1 MNNTEACLQKLA
13 RFIVNIH
20 KYYRDYYGMSIADI
34 AHPRHRYL
42 NVRVVETAFKL
53 NNVLECKRS
62 DHDII
67 TYNNLYR
74 ALHYLNAT
82 DLIKV
87 LIGKK
92 PEYDRSIRSLISEY
106 AMVPMYDIELVIKR
120 LKNLILEYIEDDE
133 NDNIYKD
140 FNSKGNGFKVV
151 DNNDIFFKVLKQ
163 RRFENHPLR
172 KQLESLTE
180 EYKEPGIAIP
190 IFADENDSSIVS
202 GDVSRVYIIDGE
214 PRVDLLPTDNDILTS
229 LIENRT
235 QKTCDHYILY
245 PVFHKKNSSVADP
258 NDDNEVINNI
268 NKLIGFRMMVNE
280 AYVDTLDKLR
290 EEGGVYQ
297 PLYRSIPLKGN
308 VVIGKVPSEQDQIA
322 DWSTIEK
329 AETSLPHPFIVKAPK
344 VSLENIKE
352 VKTKMET
359 YEVKQTLGLP
369 VLLPLDVD
377 LKGLNIKE
385 TKMKEA
391 TFELKDSFKMLEYL
405 QNEDGTWKDHPV
417 SKRIQDTIGEY
428 ARPIPVI
435 RNLADMNDVLVTAN
449 NEPEGYAYNITRRE
463 NTYYV
468 TVSAYPGTTLEEV
481 IEKKQKGEETLFKIY
496 PSYFADE
503 NIPDVIDDKSASI
516 VRTLHCFDYRE
527 IKPAKVLKFKK

>member
-1 MNNTEACLQKLA
+1 MNNTEARLQKLA

-20 KYYRDYYGMSIADI
+20 KQYRDYYGMSIADI
-34 AHPRHRYL
+34 VHPRHRYL
-42 NVRVVETAFKL
+42 DARVVETAFSL
-53 NNVLECKRS
+53 NNAFESKQHVY
-62 DHDII
+62 DII
-67 TYNNLYR
+67 TYNSLYKT
-74 ALHYLNAT
+74 LHYLDVT

-87 LIGKK
+87 LVGKK
-92 PEYDRSIRSLISEY
+92 PEYDRAVRNLVSEY
-106 AMVPMYDIELVIKR
+106 TMTPMCDIELVIKR
-120 LKNLILEYIEDDE
+120 LKDLILDYLEDDA
-133 NDNIYKD
+133 NGIKQKD
-140 FNSKGNGFKVV
+140 FNSKGKGFRVV
-151 DNNDIFFKVLKQ
+151 DNDDIFFKVLKH
-163 RRFENHPLR
+163 RIYENHPLR

-180 EYKEPGIAIP
+180 EYVEPGVEIP
-190 IFADENDSSIVS
+190 VFASEVSSTEVS
-202 GDVSRVYIIDGE
+202 GSVQRVYIIDEE
-214 PRVDLLPTDNDILTS
+214 PRVDLSAIDNSTLTS
-229 LIENRT
+229 LVENRT
-235 QKTCDHYILY
+235 EENCEHYILY
-245 PVFHKKNSSVADP
+245 PIFSKKKDKLAYP
-258 NDDNEVINNI
+258 NNEREVINNI
-268 NKLIGFRMMVNE
+268 IGLVGFRMFINK
-280 AYVDTLDKLR
+280 AYADTLTKLR
-290 EEGGVYQ
+290 NSNGVYQ
-297 PLYRSIPLKGN
+297 PRYGTIPLKGN
-308 VVIGKVPSEQDQIA
+308 MVICKMGIPSDPFVVKVPEV
-322 DWSTIEK
+322 
-329 AETSLPHPFIVKAPK
+329 P
-344 VSLENIKE
+344 LEN
-352 VKTKMET
+352 T
-359 YEVKQTLGLP
+359 
-369 VLLPLDVD
+369 
-377 LKGLNIKE
+377 KE

-405 QNEDGTWKDHPV
+405 QNEDGTWKDHPI